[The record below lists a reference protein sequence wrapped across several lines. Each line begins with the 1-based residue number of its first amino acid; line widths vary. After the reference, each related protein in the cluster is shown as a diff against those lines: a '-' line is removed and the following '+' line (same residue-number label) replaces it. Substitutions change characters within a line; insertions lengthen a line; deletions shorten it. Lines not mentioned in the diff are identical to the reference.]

1 MNNFNVHTNKMISA
15 LQNIQ
20 ARSRMVAAYE
30 FAQLL
35 PTVRF
40 GEGAGGLLVLGSANV
55 DGAFLSPKSSFSVQ
69 IAII

>member
-1 MNNFNVHTNKMISA
+1 
-15 LQNIQ
+15 
-20 ARSRMVAAYE
+20 MVAAYE

-55 DGAFLSPKSSFSVQ
+55 DGAFFSHSSIFKVQ
-69 IAII
+69 